1 MLAKSSIRQF
11 HLTGSNPLAIGWLG
25 ILIFLASSCDTRDSR
40 TPEISAAEFL
50 KSGESP
56 NAVIL
61 DVRTKGEYDR
71 GHLSNAILI
80 DLYSP
85 GAAEKLMELDKTK
98 TYYVYCHSGIRSRS
112 VVELMRNQG
121 FLNSRNIRGGII
133 SLSQAGASF
142 TK

>member
-1 MLAKSSIRQF
+1 
-11 HLTGSNPLAIGWLG
+11 
-25 ILIFLASSCDTRDSR
+25 
-40 TPEISAAEFL
+40 
-50 KSGESP
+50 
-56 NAVIL
+56 
-61 DVRTKGEYDR
+61 VRTKGEYDR

-121 FLNSRNIRGGII
+121 FVNSRNIRGGII